1 MTDIL
6 NVIIDI
12 LTFGVDPIA
21 SVIFYVA
28 LIVIPA
34 VVHFVGIKS
43 PVAGSRIL
51 NMATQGLKIVIFVAG
66 IILFALIFTDGNK
79 YKFGDDVDGKKVE
92 AFWAKQDLNAPIV
105 YEEGVFYKKKN
116 LRAEDNEA
124 ELVASGEYLVYDNHP
139 YEVMETG
146 QPEVDDIY
154 TLILEGGETRTMLE
168 GSFYDE
174 GIIGSSI
181 GMSILVVLICFG
193 LMLGFGLTMLLNEPK
208 KAIKPLAIF
217 GGLVLIIV
225 ISYAMEGSF
234 FEPLSKE
241 YLDLAEGT
249 SGDGLYK
256 EVADYEQ
263 KDAGGSILAALVL
276 VVLATVTTIGLSVY
290 NSIAKARK

>member
-1 MTDIL
+1 MTEIL
-6 NVIIDI
+6 NVIVDI
-12 LTFGVDPIA
+12 LTFGLDPLA

-43 PVAGSRIL
+43 PVAGSRII
-51 NMATQGLKIVIFVAG
+51 NYATQGIKIGVFVAG
-66 IILFALIFTDGNK
+66 IVLFVLIFTDGTE
-79 YKFGDDVDGKKVE
+79 YKFGDKVDGKKVE
-92 AFWAKQDLNAPIV
+92 SFWAKQDLNAPIV

-116 LRAEDNEA
+116 LRADENEK
-124 ELVASGEYLVYDNHP
+124 ELIKSGEYLVYDDHP

-146 QPEVDDIY
+146 QPEVTDIY
-154 TLILEGGETRTMLE
+154 KLVLEGGETRTMLE
-168 GSFYDE
+168 GQFYDE
-174 GIIGSSI
+174 GIIWTSM
-181 GMSILVVLICFG
+181 GMSFLVVLCCFG
-193 LMLGFGLTMLLNEPK
+193 LMLGFGLTMLLSEPK

-217 GGLVLIIV
+217 GGLVLIIA
-225 ISYAMEGSF
+225 ISYAIEGSF

-249 SGDGLYK
+249 AGDGLYK
-256 EVADYEQ
+256 DVADYEQ

-276 VVLATVTTIGLSVY
+276 VIIATVVTLGLSLY